1 MPSPAGGSGLA
12 ALGEKAAAVRIA
24 YRVPDLRTPAVR
36 ARYAGK
42 RTTVIGSG
50 AFTALA
56 HLAYLVGLAKSG
68 DGVGTKS
75 VWILRRNISGS
86 ADLPQVPLQPR
97 RTTSIAKP
105 FSPWSGSA
113 EEAHLLR
120 PCSSDPGAIRNFDT
134 E

>member
-50 AFTALA
+50 ASAFTALA
-56 HLAYLVGLAKSG
+56 CLAGLAKSG
-68 DGVGTKS
+68 DGAGTKS